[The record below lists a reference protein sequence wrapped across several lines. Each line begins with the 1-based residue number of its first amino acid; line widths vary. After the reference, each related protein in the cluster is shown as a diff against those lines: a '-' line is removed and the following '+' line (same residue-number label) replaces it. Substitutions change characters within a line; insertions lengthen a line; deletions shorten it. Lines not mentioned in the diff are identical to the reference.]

1 MKALGG
7 GADVAALGGTGGSAL
22 LTDGV
27 AALLDAGG
35 APLLTGGV
43 LALLTAPGAMAE
55 AGWRRRR
62 DVRETSNKIFF
73 KSCARQMRK
82 SPKPTCQC
90 VAESCAMTFAMNLT
104 NERMLIA

>member
-1 MKALGG
+1 MTGLRG

-62 DVRETSNKIFF
+62 DVRETSKEYLSNPAQRK
-73 KSCARQMRK
+73 CAK
-82 SPKPTCQC
+82 VLSPHVSALLNRAQ
-90 VAESCAMTFAMNLT
+90 
-104 NERMLIA
+104 

>member
-1 MKALGG
+1 MTGLRG

-43 LALLTAPGAMAE
+43 LSLLL
-55 AGWRRRR
+55 RS
-62 DVRETSNKIFF
+62 REL
-73 KSCARQMRK
+73 ARER
-82 SPKPTCQC
+82 TC
-90 VAESCAMTFAMNLT
+90 
-104 NERMLIA
+104 